1 MRNRRARLFPISAFS
16 FLRRKPARRRSRYFE
31 RSHFRP
37 ETLEVRQLLSA
48 TPVQPQPL
56 PLEQSDEGVAPIESF
71 PPAER
76 PYVEFVRSLDVP
88 QFRQVRG
95 WQARYLT
102 PGQLQSIPNNRT
114 FRTLPGAVRRNLTT
128 DQLQSLNVR
137 RSGLLGMTR
146 GQINQLTTEQIHS
159 LRLRDFKRLSPDQI
173 PELTVAQIRRIPSMR
188 WFHRFKMPQREAFTT
203 NQVRALDVRKTGLA
217 GLSPDQV
224 AVLTGR
230 QIESLWEKDIAFL
243 NADQLTMLAPQQ
255 LEWLDPAWV
264 TDQINGG
271 AEGVPF
277 RLIRP
282 DRPEEG
288 MQVGDMTVG
297 EIRALTY
304 QDFRTLDSDQAT
316 YLEPRQLMTIPT
328 DWWFTR
334 MSSDARA
341 ALAPDQIRGLN
352 TQNIGI
358 RRLSEQQ
365 VGWLAYWQIRTLS
378 YGDFPRLKPAQVPML
393 LGRQLSQ
400 IPSDWWFGR
409 MSAESRGAL
418 SPRQVQSLNV
428 EALGLRRLTE
438 LQIQNLTAEQI
449 QSLGFREFRYLGAA
463 QIPLLDAAQ
472 VGTIESSWWFSR
484 MSEDARAALTAE
496 QVQALDV
503 ATTGI
508 GLLMRD
514 QIDALSVEQI
524 QSLGYREFRYLNPE
538 QTPLLTAG
546 QVATIPNDWWFHR
559 ISDEAR
565 ATLTG
570 EQIRALN
577 VGSVG
582 VSGLTDEQIAEL
594 SDEQIRQLG
603 SRDFERLSPAQI
615 PLLSPAQ
622 VATISNEWWFR
633 RIPEASRAAFTGEQV
648 RALNVAELGIGELTA
663 PQVGELSTE
672 QIQSLSYQEVR
683 HLLPSQAPVLSADQ
697 VRSINNRWHFE
708 RIPDDVRAALTAEQI
723 RELNVAE
730 LGLGSLTES
739 QISELT
745 VEQIQ
750 SLTYRS
756 FERLS
761 AQQTPHLT
769 AVQLQTIPNEWW
781 FGRWGEAGRAA
792 LTEPQVQSLLVSQI
806 RLRGL
811 SSEQVAWLTVEQIQ
825 SLGYRD
831 FERLDATQ
839 VVNLTAEQV
848 ASIRNGWWFTRMSE
862 ESRAALTAEQIVNL
876 DVHEISIKY
885 LSGSQRRALAVD
897 QVQSLKSHDF
907 RYLIAEQVPHLTLDQ
922 LGSVRNKWEFL
933 RMSDEARATLSQ
945 SQLLALP
952 NVVHAQMNHQ
962 PTANFAPDEDHGP
975 MSGTGEHDSGSDHNH
990 GEHDHGGS
998 DTGTDPGGHDDGLP
1012 HPDDANKRHEHLAVF
1027 DLVPHEAAT
1036 FVSIATGDWSDPTIW
1051 EGGVVPGE
1059 DAQVLVSADT
1069 TVTFDAVQYDA
1080 MNWVRVDGTLDW
1092 ATDIDTQMLVDTVV
1106 VDGAGFLQI
1115 GSADDPVDHGVAA
1128 RIVIADGGADIDLA
1142 RDPNQLSR
1150 GVVSH
1155 GTAQFYGEEVTPY
1168 SSLAVDPRRGDTTLI
1183 LDATPTN
1190 WDVGHRLVLTGTSSN
1205 HRNTQD
1211 EELEVVSIDGN
1222 LVTIDADSDEPGI
1235 QPLEYNHLT
1244 PDGYDLS
1251 VYVANVNRNVVIMSE
1266 NPGIT
1271 QRRGHVM
1278 FMHNQ
1283 RSQVHNVGF
1292 YGLGRTD
1299 KRNPANDAVFDDN
1312 GDLIEDTGLNQRG
1325 RYAVHFHRAG
1335 TTFEDNPGIVSGS
1348 AVVDSP
1354 GWGFVNHQSYVNF
1367 QDNVA
1372 FNVVGAGFV
1381 TEFGDEIGSFERN
1394 LSIRNPGSGDG
1405 LEDREDIFDF
1415 GHGGHGFWFQ
1425 GPGVDVVDNVSSGAR
1440 DSAFNFFTT
1449 SSEVKFLAENMEDP
1463 ILAMGRDEI
1472 PVGMVPLRTVRGNT
1486 AFGSR
1491 SGLETWFHQTHS
1503 NAGQS
1508 YIDDFTAWNVGRGIF
1523 TPYTGRTT
1531 IRNAT
1536 LVGNLE
1542 RPRGTAIG
1550 RNDVTNQMT
1559 YEDVHVA
1566 GWDVGISVPVN
1577 RTTVIDGG
1585 HFEAIR
1591 AIDVRRAHDTLR
1603 TVDITGDPEFVTLSD
1618 SQLRGREQFD
1628 IFLNGEISLKNRDLD
1643 TYFSPDIIRLGT
1655 IRFNNHQVYYHLQA
1669 ASFVAFAA
1677 DGSPEWIPPELI
1689 GKTNTEL
1696 WQQYGIAPAG
1706 VIAPEDAVEVE
1717 RINGLVGSRS
1727 TYQEELDLRSRK
1739 YTNELPDYELRYRN
1753 SAGDLVVDETPV
1765 DLREGWNLLTR
1776 QVEGATR
1783 TFFVYGDITAPE
1795 FTLNADADLRVHP
1808 DGLEFGFTVRGKVFD
1823 DSVGDMSFRRR
1834 FRDLESRPIL
1844 TDENG
1849 TQYIELSFTIRDLA
1863 GNTTDITLRLVLD
1876 PTVPLVPGTGQ
1887 RDLPPRTMP
1896 TTLIE
1901 LLEYYYLTGQSDAE
1915 IVI

>member
-1 MRNRRARLFPISAFS
+1 MPNRRTRLFPISAFS
-16 FLRRKPARRRSRYFE
+16 FLRRKPARRRIRCFQ
-31 RSHFRP
+31 RTQFRP

-56 PLEQSDEGVAPIESF
+56 PLEHSDDGFAPIESF
-71 PPAER
+71 PPEER
-76 PYVEFVRSLDVP
+76 PYVEFVRSLDVS

-128 DQLQSLNVR
+128 DQLQSLDVR
-137 RSGLLGMTR
+137 RSGLLGLTR
-146 GQINQLTTEQIHS
+146 GQIDQLTTEQLHS
-159 LRLRDFKRLSPDQI
+159 LRLRDFKRLAPHQI

-188 WFHRFKMPQREAFTT
+188 WFHRFTLPQREALTT

-230 QIESLWEKDIAFL
+230 QIETLWEKDIAFL
-243 NADQLTMLAPQQ
+243 NADQLTMLTPQQ

-271 AEGVPF
+271 DQGVPF

-282 DRPEEG
+282 DRPDDS
-288 MQVGDMTVG
+288 MAVGDMTVG
-297 EIRALTY
+297 EIRSLTY
-304 QDFRTLDSDQAT
+304 QDFRTLDAAQAT
-316 YLEPRQLMTIPT
+316 YLEPGQLMTIPT

-341 ALAPDQIRGLN
+341 ALTPDQIRGLN
-352 TQNIGI
+352 TQIIGI
-358 RRLSEQQ
+358 RRLSDQQ

-378 YGDFPRLKPAQVPML
+378 YGDFNRLTPAQVPML

-409 MSAESRGAL
+409 MTPESRAVL
-418 SPRQVQSLNV
+418 SARQVQSLNV
-428 EALGLRRLTE
+428 EALGLRRLTASQVE
-438 LQIQNLTAEQI
+438 SLTAEQI
-449 QSLGFREFRYLGAA
+449 QSVGFREFRYIGPA
-463 QIPLLDAAQ
+463 QIPLLTAAQ

-484 MSEDARAALTAE
+484 MSEEARAALTAE

-508 GLLMRD
+508 GLLTRD
-514 QIDALSVEQI
+514 QIDALSVDQI

-538 QTPLLTAG
+538 QTPLLTAD
-546 QVATIPNDWWFHR
+546 QIAPIPNSWWFHR

-570 EQIRALN
+570 AQIRALDVAA
-577 VGSVG
+577 VGIG
-582 VSGLTDEQIAEL
+582 GLTDEQIAEL

-603 SRDFERLSPAQI
+603 YRDFERLSPTQI
-615 PLLSPAQ
+615 PVLTPAQ
-622 VATISNEWWFR
+622 VAMIPNEWYFR
-633 RIPEASRAAFTGEQV
+633 RIPEASRAAMTGEQV
-648 RALNVAELGIGELTA
+648 RALNVAELGVGELTA
-663 PQVGELSTE
+663 AQVGELSTD
-672 QIQSLSYQEVR
+672 QVQSLSWHEIR
-683 HLLPSQAPVLSADQ
+683 HLLPSQAPLLGADQ
-697 VRSINNRWHFE
+697 VSSINNRWHFE

-730 LGLGSLTES
+730 LGLGSLTET
-739 QISELT
+739 QIAELS

-761 AQQTPHLT
+761 AEQTPHLT
-769 AVQLQTIPNEWW
+769 AAQLATIPNEWW
-781 FGRWGEAGRAA
+781 FGRWNEPGRAA
-792 LTEPQVQSLLVSQI
+792 LTESQVQSLLVDRV

-811 SSEQVAWLTVEQIQ
+811 TDDQVAWLTVEQIQ

-831 FERLDATQ
+831 FERLGPTQ
-839 VVNLTAEQV
+839 VVHLTAEQV

-862 ESRAALTAEQIVNL
+862 ETRAALTAEQIVHL
-876 DVHEISIKY
+876 DVYQTSLKY
-885 LSGSQRRALAVD
+885 LTGSQRRALTIE
-897 QVQSLKSHDF
+897 QIQTLKSYDF
-907 RYLIAEQVPHLTLDQ
+907 RYLTAGQVPHLTLDQ
-922 LGSVRNKWEFL
+922 MGSVRNKWEFL
-933 RMSDEARATLSQ
+933 KMSDEARASLNQ

-952 NVVHAQMNHQ
+952 NVVHAQLNHQ

-975 MSGTGEHDSGSDHNH
+975 MSGM
-990 GEHDHGGS
+990 GEHDHGDTLPDHGS
-998 DTGTDPGGHDDGLP
+998 DHSTDNGSDGQDHGPHADD
-1012 HPDDANKRHEHLAVF
+1012 PDKRHEHLAVF
-1027 DLVPHEAAT
+1027 NLVPHEAAT
-1036 FVSIATGDWSDPTIW
+1036 FVSIASGDWSDPGVW

-1069 TVTFDAVQYDA
+1069 TVTFDVVQYDA
-1080 MNWVRVDGTLDW
+1080 MEWVRVDGTLDW

-1106 VDGAGFLQI
+1106 VDTAGIVQI

-1128 RIVIADGGADIDLA
+1128 RIVIADDGADIDLA

-1150 GVVSH
+1150 GLVSH
-1155 GTAQFYGEEVTPY
+1155 GTTQFYGEEVTPF
-1168 SSLAVDPRRGDTTLI
+1168 SSLAVDPRRGDSTLT
-1183 LDATPTN
+1183 LDVTPTN
-1190 WDVGHRLVLTGTSSN
+1190 WDVGNRLVLTGTSSN

-1211 EELEVVSIDGN
+1211 EELEIVSIDGN
-1222 LVTIDADSDEPGI
+1222 VVTIDADSDEPGI

-1266 NPGIT
+1266 NPAIT

-1283 RSQVHNVGF
+1283 RSQIHNVGF

-1299 KRNPANDAVFDDN
+1299 KRNPANDAIFDDD
-1312 GDLIEDTGLNQRG
+1312 GQLIEETGLNQRG

-1335 TTFEDNPGIVSGS
+1335 TTFEDTPGVVSGS

-1354 GWGFVNHQSYVNF
+1354 GWGFVNHESYVHF
-1367 QDNVA
+1367 RDNVA
-1372 FNVVGAGFV
+1372 FNVVGTGFV
-1381 TEFGDEIGSFERN
+1381 TEFGNEIGSFERN
-1394 LSIRNPGSGDG
+1394 LSIRNSGSGDG
-1405 LEDREDIFDF
+1405 LEAREDIFDF

-1425 GPGVDVVDNVSSGAR
+1425 GPGVEVIDNISTGAR
-1440 DSAFNFFTT
+1440 DSAFNFFTS

-1463 ILAMGRDEI
+1463 SLAMGRDEI

-1486 AFGSR
+1486 VFGSR
-1491 SGLETWFHQTHS
+1491 SGLETWFHQTNS

-1508 YIDDFTAWNVGRGIF
+1508 HIDDFTAWNVGRGIF

-1536 LVGNLE
+1536 LVGNSD

-1559 YEDVHVA
+1559 YEDMHVA

-1603 TVDITGDPEFVTLSD
+1603 TVDITGDPTFVTLTD

-1628 IFLNGEISLKNRDLD
+1628 IYLNGDISLKNRDLD
-1643 TYFSPDIIRLGT
+1643 TYFSPDIVRLGT
-1655 IRFNNHQVYYHLQA
+1655 VRFNNHQVYYHIQA
-1669 ASFVAFAA
+1669 AGFVAFTE

-1727 TYQEELDLRSRK
+1727 EYQQELDLRSRK
-1739 YTNELPDYELRYRN
+1739 YTNELENYELRYRN
-1753 SAGDLVVDETPV
+1753 GGGDLVVDETPV

-1776 QVEGATR
+1776 QVDGVTR

-1823 DSVGDMSFRRR
+1823 DSVGEMSFRRR

-1844 TDENG
+1844 TEDNG
-1849 TQYIELSFTIRDLA
+1849 TQFIELNFTIRDLA